1 MPAGIEAAPVY
12 RLHMVFSERLAKA
25 QTDVEQRLLRW
36 LVNDATPARMTQ
48 SMHHAVMSGGK
59 RVRPF
64 LVIEAAMLFDVD
76 PDAALDVAAALEC
89 VHCYSLVHDDL
100 PSMDNDLMR
109 RGKPTVWAKFDEWT
123 AILAGYE
130 LLTIAF
136 EILAASPSKMPADV
150 RMQLTRELAR
160 ASGRAGMVGGQCI
173 DLEADKLG
181 LPASL
186 TLEHI
191 RYLQALKTG
200 ALMRFGCTAGAILGA
215 AGETEHHALATY
227 GDRIGFAFQIADD
240 ILDVTGDEA
249 TVGKALTKDAAAG
262 KATVVSLMGLE
273 VARAKLASVEAEAIA
288 ALDMF
293 GPKADAL
300 RQAATFISNRRN

>member
-1 MPAGIEAAPVY
+1 
-12 RLHMVFSERLAKA
+12 MVFSERLAKA
-25 QTDVEQRLLRW
+25 QQDVEHRLSRW
-36 LVNDATPARMTQ
+36 LVNDATPARMAK
-48 SMHHAVMSGGK
+48 SMNHAVMVGGK

-64 LVIEAAMLFDVD
+64 LVLETARLFDVE

-100 PSMDNDLMR
+100 PSMDNDLVR
-109 RGKPTVWAKFDEWT
+109 RGKPTVWAQFDEWT
-123 AILAGYE
+123 AILTGDA
-130 LLTIAF
+130 LLTLAF
-136 EILAASPSKMPADV
+136 EIIAASSSPMTPQV
-150 RMQLTRELAR
+150 RMELTRELAR

-181 LPASL
+181 LPASP
-186 TLEHI
+186 TLAHI
-191 RYLQALKTG
+191 RHLQALKTG
-200 ALMRFGCTAGAILGA
+200 ALIRFGCVAGAILGKA
-215 AGETEHHALATY
+215 SELEHRALATY

-262 KATVVSLMGLE
+262 KATIVSLMGLD

-288 ALDMF
+288 ALDVF
-293 GPKADAL
+293 GARADTL
-300 RQAATFISNRRN
+300 KQAAAFISNRNN